1 MKLTKKRLQQIIA
14 EEKARLTEAP
24 KTNAELLHMSLQ
36 KLYDADKFIRDNV
49 TPDTQTQALYVLNAI
64 EDVRSYISQVEQDMV
79 VKAIGGRTGREQ

>member
-24 KTNAELLHMSLQ
+24 KSNAELLHMSLQ
-36 KLYDADKFIRDNV
+36 KLYDADKFLRDNAQQHG
-49 TPDTQTQALYVLNAI
+49 QTHAQYVLNAI
-64 EDVRSYISQVEQDMV
+64 EDARSYITQVEQDLV